1 MDLAFPSP
9 SIFDFYVFI
18 IVLLLLNEAKS
29 FVLWLPKV
37 AIDWLVCLAYP
48 WSCIGVIA
56 IGFRLGMRGQ
66 NTS

>member
-9 SIFDFYVFI
+9 SIFYFYVFI
-18 IVLLLLNEAKS
+18 IVLLLLNKAKS
-29 FVLWLPKV
+29 FVPKV

-48 WSCIGVIA
+48 WFYKGVIA